1 MLMATWWV
9 KPKTPRGPTSE
20 FEDCDPHMTASR
32 IADSWANWRFGRG
45 RAPETLRFDVV
56 DPDGNTR
63 AFIAYKKVEV
73 APVYVDREPTL
84 VERQAS
90 DVKANFPLR
99 GAK

>member
-1 MLMATWWV
+1 
-9 KPKTPRGPTSE
+9 
-20 FEDCDPHMTASR
+20 
-32 IADSWANWRFGRG
+32 
-45 RAPETLRFDVV
+45 VV